1 MTFPGIKT
9 YLVAAAMLV
18 YELLGYFLGKHPDLD
33 MKTVFEALGLAALR
47 AGIAKGK

>member
-1 MTFPGIKT
+1 MKT
-9 YLVAAAMLV
+9 YAIAAAMLF

-33 MKTVFEALGLAALR
+33 MKTVFEAFGLAALR